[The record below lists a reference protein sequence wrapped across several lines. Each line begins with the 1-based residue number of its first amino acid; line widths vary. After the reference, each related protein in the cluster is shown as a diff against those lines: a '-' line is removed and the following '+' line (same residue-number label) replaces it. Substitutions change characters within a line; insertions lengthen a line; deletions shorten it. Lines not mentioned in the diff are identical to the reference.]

1 LVFIVHTSFVR
12 FGVLTSPAAIRSAV
26 VKRAHWTKVSVD
38 AVISI
43 TRPPLQ
49 PKRRLFGISRFF
61 RATIYGKSERIARE
75 SYGGCDMVR
84 SLQGTTAIG
93 LFVVATIAGTIGS
106 TAIADQAV
114 AKRTVQVSGTGTD
127 LLNGAIVHSKMP
139 TATGVIQRGT
149 EIVELSG
156 DLNGKIL
163 YHVTTVID
171 NQKGTLVNTGDQV
184 FSGTIAG
191 SEPVMIHDS
200 KFRFEV
206 NLATGA
212 DSGSVYLFDHI
223 AGPDVRCELKVTG
236 TGKSGD
242 GNPTFHYAGTCKFGA
257 G

>member
-1 LVFIVHTSFVR
+1 MTASGVFFIATV
-12 FGVLTSPAAIRSAV
+12 AV
-26 VKRAHWTKVSVD
+26 
-38 AVISI
+38 
-43 TRPPLQ
+43 
-49 PKRRLFGISRFF
+49 
-61 RATIYGKSERIARE
+61 
-75 SYGGCDMVR
+75 
-84 SLQGTTAIG
+84 
-93 LFVVATIAGTIGS
+93 TIG
-106 TAIADQAV
+106 AAAFADEPIV
-114 AKRTVQVSGTGTD
+114 KRTVKVSGTGTD
-127 LLNGAIVHSKMP
+127 LLNGTIVHSKKP

-223 AGPDVRCELKVTG
+223 AGPHVRCELKVTG
-236 TGKSGD
+236 TGKTAD
-242 GNPTFHYAGTCKFGA
+242 GNPTFRYTGSCEFGSEKVTSTH
-257 G
+257 

>member
-1 LVFIVHTSFVR
+1 MMR
-12 FGVLTSPAAIRSAV
+12 G
-26 VKRAHWTKVSVD
+26 
-38 AVISI
+38 
-43 TRPPLQ
+43 
-49 PKRRLFGISRFF
+49 
-61 RATIYGKSERIARE
+61 
-75 SYGGCDMVR
+75 
-84 SLQGTTAIG
+84 LQGITARG
-93 LFVVATIAGTIGS
+93 VFFVATITVAIGS
-106 TAIADQAV
+106 AAIADEPIV
-114 AKRTVQVSGTGTD
+114 KRTVQVSGNGTD
-127 LLNGAIVHSKMP
+127 LLNGTIIHSKKP

-223 AGPDVRCELKVTG
+223 AGPHVRCESQSDWDRQNCRWKP
-236 TGKSGD
+236 D
-242 GNPTFHYAGTCKFGA
+242 F
-257 G
+257 